1 MTSNY
6 LDNEYH
12 VLSYVGDTN
21 ETDSVGI
28 YAASMTP
35 LSDIT
40 SNSVI
45 LTLPG
50 AFTPTCTNFHVP
62 SFEDAYDK
70 IKSYGIDNIF
80 ILTSND
86 FFTQRVWLDAM
97 RVTKLKAISDF
108 ELTFGNLFINT
119 IYRPFIGVRNRR
131 ELIVFKDGNVK
142 KRFSENYLLFNDD
155 PYEETTVEK
164 LIAYLDQRAI

>member
-1 MTSNY
+1 MTTNY
-6 LDNEYH
+6 LDNEFH
-12 VLSYVGDTN
+12 VLSYVGDT
-21 ETDSVGI
+21 EDDDPVGV
-28 YAASMTP
+28 YAATMTT

-40 SNSVI
+40 ANSII

-50 AFTPTCTNFHVP
+50 AFTPTCTNYHVP
-62 SFEDAYDK
+62 SFEENYDK
-70 IKSYGIDNIF
+70 LKAYGFDNIY

-97 RVTKLKAISDF
+97 RVTKLQAISDF

-131 ELIVFKDGNVK
+131 ELIVFKDGTVK

-155 PYEETTVEK
+155 PYEETNVEK
-164 LIAYLDQRAI
+164 LIAYLDQSAI